1 MSPASVSG
9 ALNVA
14 FEQAVVFEQVRVW
27 RTVNGEKRFLLRD
40 VDWSVGSGEQW
51 GIVGPNGAGKTT
63 LLRIASA
70 QMRPSSG
77 SATILGG
84 RLGRTPMHGLRRR
97 IGLVDVSLA
106 RRFYPE
112 QRVIDVVL
120 TGVAGA
126 ILLTDEPGSDE
137 IERARSLL
145 DAFGVGAL
153 AERIFASCSEG
164 ERARVMLAR
173 ALLAEPELLVLDEP
187 ASGLDLGAR
196 ELLLASIEAIAGGRS
211 ALTTL
216 TVTHHFEELPASTT
230 HLLLLEAGEVVA
242 SGRIAETAT
251 DENLSICFGTPLRVE
266 HSEGRV
272 HVRAAGPT
280 RS

>member
-1 MSPASVSG
+1 MSPASVNG
-9 ALNVA
+9 ALPVG
-14 FEQAVVFEQVRVW
+14 AVVFEQVSVW
-27 RTVNGEKRFLLRD
+27 RTVQAEKRFLLRD
-40 VDWSVGSGEQW
+40 VDWSVGPGEQW

-63 LLRIASA
+63 LLRVASA

-77 SATILGG
+77 AATILGG
-84 RLGRTPMHGLRRR
+84 RLGKTPMHALRRR

-126 ILLTDEPGSDE
+126 ILLADEPGAGE
-137 IERARSLL
+137 IERALSLL
-145 DAFGVGAL
+145 EAFGVRSL
-153 AERIFASCSEG
+153 VERTFASCSEG

-196 ELLLASIEAIAGGRS
+196 ELLLSSVEEIARTQS

-216 TVTHHFEELPASTT
+216 TVTHHFEELPGSTT
-230 HLLLLEAGEVVA
+230 HLLLLRGGEVVA
-242 SGRIAETAT
+242 AGPIVATAT
-251 DENLSICFGTPLRVE
+251 DENLSACFGTPLRVE
-266 HSEGRV
+266 HAGGRV
-272 HVRAAGPT
+272 HVKGAAAG
-280 RS
+280 RR

>member
-9 ALNVA
+9 AP
-14 FEQAVVFEQVRVW
+14 VVFEEVSVW
-27 RTVNGEKRFLLRD
+27 RTVKGEQRYLLRD

-84 RLGRTPMHGLRRR
+84 RLGRTPMQELRRR
-97 IGLVDVSLA
+97 IGLVDVSLG

-112 QRVIDVVL
+112 QRVIDVAL
-120 TGVAGA
+120 TGLAGA
-126 ILLTDEPGSDE
+126 ILLTDELGADE

-145 DAFGVGAL
+145 DTFGVGAL
-153 AERIFASCSEG
+153 AERTFASCSEG
-164 ERARVMLAR
+164 ERARVLLAR
-173 ALLAEPELLVLDEP
+173 ALVAEPELLVLDEP

-196 ELLLASIEAIAGGRS
+196 ELLLSAVEETARAQS

-230 HLLLLEAGEVVA
+230 HLLLLRAGEVVA
-242 SGRIAETAT
+242 AGRIAETAT
-251 DENLSICFGTPLRVE
+251 DQNLSACFGTPLRVE
-266 HSEGRV
+266 HSDGRV
-272 HVRAAGPT
+272 FVARQ
-280 RS
+280 RLR

>member
-9 ALNVA
+9 ALP
-14 FEQAVVFEQVRVW
+14 VVFEQVNVW
-27 RTVNGEKRFLLRD
+27 RTVKGEQRYLLRD
-40 VDWSVGSGEQW
+40 VDWSVGPGEHW

-63 LLRIASA
+63 LLRIAAA

-84 RLGRTPMHGLRRR
+84 RLGRTPMHELRRR

-126 ILLTDEPGSDE
+126 ILLTDEPGPAE

-145 DAFGVGAL
+145 DTFGVRSL
-153 AERIFASCSEG
+153 AERTFASCSEG

-173 ALLAEPELLVLDEP
+173 ALVAEPELLVLDEP
-187 ASGLDLGAR
+187 SSGLDLGAR
-196 ELLLASIEAIAGGRS
+196 QLLLSSVEQIAKARS

-230 HLLLLEAGEVVA
+230 HLLLLRAGEVVA
-242 SGRIAETAT
+242 AGPLEETAT
-251 DENLSICFGTPLRVE
+251 DESLSACFGTPLRVE
-266 HSEGRV
+266 HAHGRV
-272 HVRAAGPT
+272 LVKVAASS
-280 RS
+280 R

>member
-9 ALNVA
+9 APVV
-14 FEQAVVFEQVRVW
+14 FEQAVVFEQVSVW
-27 RTVNGEKRFLLRD
+27 RTVKGEQRYLLRD

-51 GIVGPNGAGKTT
+51 GVVGPNGAGKTT

-84 RLGRTPMHGLRRR
+84 RLGRTPMQELRRR
-97 IGLVDVSLA
+97 IGLVDVSLG

-120 TGVAGA
+120 TGVAGT
-126 ILLTDEPGSDE
+126 ILVTNEPGPDE
-137 IERARSLL
+137 IARARSLL
-145 DAFGVGAL
+145 DTFGVGAL

-164 ERARVMLAR
+164 ERARVLLGR
-173 ALLAEPELLVLDEP
+173 ALVTEPELLVLDEP

-196 ELLLASIEAIAGGRS
+196 ELLLSAVEEIARAQS

-230 HLLLLEAGEVVA
+230 HLLLLRAGEVVA
-242 SGRIAETAT
+242 AGRIGETAT
-251 DENLSICFGTPLRVE
+251 DENLSACFGTPLRVE

-272 HVRAAGPT
+272 LVKGAR
-280 RS
+280 